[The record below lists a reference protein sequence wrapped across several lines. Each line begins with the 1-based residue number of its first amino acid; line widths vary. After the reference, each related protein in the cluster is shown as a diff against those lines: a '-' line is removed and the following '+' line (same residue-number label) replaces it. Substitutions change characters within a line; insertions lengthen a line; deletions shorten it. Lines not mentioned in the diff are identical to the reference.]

1 MVVVAVVSQGDSTA
15 ACEQCLWQGVACIC
29 TGDGARCVNCCDK
42 HTRCSFI
49 PAKDGEGKGASSGV
63 QHTKP
68 LAGSRTKVTSKGA
81 SEDKGADCLGRVKSG
96 MPLVSISFLSPDSC

>member
-1 MVVVAVVSQGDSTA
+1 MVVVAAVSQGDSTA

-49 PAKDGEGKGASSGV
+49 PEKDGEGKGASSGV
-63 QHTKP
+63 QHMKP
-68 LAGSRTKVTSKGA
+68 SAGSQTKVTSKGA